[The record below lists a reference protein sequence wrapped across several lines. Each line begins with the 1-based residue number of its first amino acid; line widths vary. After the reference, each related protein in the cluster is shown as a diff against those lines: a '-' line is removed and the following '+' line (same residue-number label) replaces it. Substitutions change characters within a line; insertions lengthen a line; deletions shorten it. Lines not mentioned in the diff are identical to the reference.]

1 MADLAEHLQSV
12 QPLLQR
18 WGYAAVFVAVFAEG
32 CGIPAPGQT
41 LLVAAALLAA
51 RGELWLGLV
60 LATAVCAAAGGNLAG
75 YAIGR
80 LGGHRVLE
88 RIASPRRLAQLEGL
102 FERRGGVIAGFGRF
116 VDGLRQLSGIAAG
129 SLDMDL
135 ATFFAWNLLGA
146 VVWVAVWGAGAFCF
160 ERHVTQLS
168 AVFHHLRPIA
178 LGLAAIGVLIAL
190 RWLTR
195 PADASDASPPDAS
208 PPDATR

>member
-1 MADLAEHLQSV
+1 MTDLAQHLESV

-18 WGYAAVFVAVFAEG
+18 WGYAAVFVAVFVEG

-41 LLVAAALLAA
+41 LLIAAALLAA
-51 RGELWLGLV
+51 KGELWLGLV

-88 RIASPRRLAQLEGL
+88 RIASPQRLAQMEKL
-102 FERRGGVIAGFGRF
+102 FERRGGIVAGFGRF
-116 VDGLRQLSGIAAG
+116 LDGLRQLSGIAAG
-129 SLDMDL
+129 SLNMDL
-135 ATFFAWNLLGA
+135 VTFFGWNLIGA
-146 VVWVAVWGAGAFCF
+146 VVWVGFWGAGAFFF

-178 LGLAAIGVLIAL
+178 LGLAAIGVVIAL
-190 RWLTR
+190 RWLRR
-195 PADASDASPPDAS
+195 PADPSDPGAPGASH
-208 PPDATR
+208 

>member
-1 MADLAEHLQSV
+1 MTDLAQHLESV

-18 WGYAAVFVAVFAEG
+18 WGYAAVFVAVFVEG

-41 LLVAAALLAA
+41 LLIAAALLAA
-51 RGELWLGLV
+51 KGELWLGLV

-88 RIASPRRLAQLEGL
+88 RIASPQRLAQMEKL
-102 FERRGGVIAGFGRF
+102 FERRGGIVAGFGRF
-116 VDGLRQLSGIAAG
+116 LDGLRQLSGIAAG
-129 SLDMDL
+129 SLNMDL
-135 ATFFAWNLLGA
+135 VTFFGWNLIGA
-146 VVWVAVWGAGAFCF
+146 VVWVGFWGAGAFFF

-178 LGLAAIGVLIAL
+178 LGLAAIGVVIAL
-190 RWLTR
+190 RWLRR
-195 PADASDASPPDAS
+195 PADPSDAGAPGAS
-208 PPDATR
+208 H